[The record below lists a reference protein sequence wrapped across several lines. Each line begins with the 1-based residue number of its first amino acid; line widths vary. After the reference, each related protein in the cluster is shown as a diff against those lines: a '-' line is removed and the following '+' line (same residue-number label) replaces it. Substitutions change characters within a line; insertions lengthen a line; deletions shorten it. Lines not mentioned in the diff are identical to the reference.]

1 MPKATPGLCAGGNC
15 GVSFGGSSIA
25 ENTIYINGL
34 NVTDFYNRV
43 GSSSVPYAFYKEF
56 QVKTGG
62 YSVEFGRT
70 TGGVINA
77 VTRSGTNEFEYGTEV
92 AWEPHF
98 APEQQEEPLRSE
110 RFAAH
115 HRLVRRVRP
124 HQRDLLRVRPHHQGQ
139 AVLLRFVRGPRLPAR
154 RTPATTATAFYKAK
168 EDDGFWGA
176 KIDWQINDKN
186 LLELLAFSDK
196 NEEVAR

>member
-1 MPKATPGLCAGGNC
+1 MASC
-15 GVSFGGSSIA
+15 SGGSSIA
-25 ENTIYINGL
+25 ENTVYINGL

-92 AWEPHF
+92 AWEPSWL
-98 APEQQEEPLRSE
+98 QSE
-110 RFAAH
+110 KKNRFNPDGSPRIIGSYDDYDRTSATFYASGPIVRTCPKAAC
-115 HRLVRRVRP
+115 P
-124 HQRDLLRVRPHHQGQ
+124 SPS
-139 AVLLRFVRGPRLPAR
+139 
-154 RTPATTATAFYKAK
+154 RTT
-168 EDDGFWGA
+168 
-176 KIDWQINDKN
+176 
-186 LLELLAFSDK
+186 
-196 NEEVAR
+196 